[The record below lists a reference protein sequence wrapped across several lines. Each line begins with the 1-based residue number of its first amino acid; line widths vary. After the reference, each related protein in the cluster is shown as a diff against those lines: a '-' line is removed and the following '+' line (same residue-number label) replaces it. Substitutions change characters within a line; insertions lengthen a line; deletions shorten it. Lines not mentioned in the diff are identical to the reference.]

1 MAAHAA
7 IDQHHD
13 ARDVAC
19 TGRCEES
26 DGVGDILGLAEVT
39 QCDFPLR
46 ELLALVTWVEA
57 ADLRGVYEAGLDTVH
72 GDAVLAELLGK
83 ALRPYNE
90 ACLGDY
96 CGVDHLRLQIAGQ
109 ADDRALFA
117 AQEIGQQLLGELAVS
132 IEIQRHALHPLL
144 FRGINIHRPAA
155 SGIVDQDIDVTE
167 CRQRCVCD
175 YLRATNGHEIL
186 FEHDRLD
193 ASFCLDLIGEAGKK
207 LRVARR
213 REHGN
218 ALRRER
224 LYDRAA
230 EALAGAGDE
239 RFLSTEVQ
247 VHEVN
252 PSLRGASLAFV
263 TENRGHARCQK
274 DSNSNF
280 TVIQTDN
287 NLRRILAWSLG
298 APWVREEA
306 VLDFVQQLRIFVAVA
321 DNGSFARAAA
331 ALRMGR
337 PGVTNAVSALEAS
350 IGVRLL
356 HRTTRRSSLTGE
368 GELFYERAAQI
379 LADVVGAQN
388 LFGGSGQVPKG
399 RLRVDIPVG
408 LAKPIIIPRLP
419 EFTERYPDIEII
431 LGVSDQPVDLLAE
444 GVDCVVRVG
453 ELPASSMI
461 SRVVTHLPM
470 VSCAAPSYLAAH
482 GVPRNVEDLSAHRAV
497 TYFAGSGRS
506 LIDWHLVADGEER
519 SIRMRSAI
527 LVNDSEALVACAL
540 AGLGMIQAL
549 RASVA
554 EQLETGRLVEILPHV
569 GTVSRPVSI
578 MYPNRQYLA
587 PQVRAFIDWTSSI
600 FGQD

>member
-1 MAAHAA
+1 
-7 IDQHHD
+7 
-13 ARDVAC
+13 
-19 TGRCEES
+19 
-26 DGVGDILGLAEVT
+26 
-39 QCDFPLR
+39 
-46 ELLALVTWVEA
+46 
-57 ADLRGVYEAGLDTVH
+57 
-72 GDAVLAELLGK
+72 
-83 ALRPYNE
+83 
-90 ACLGDY
+90 
-96 CGVDHLRLQIAGQ
+96 
-109 ADDRALFA
+109 
-117 AQEIGQQLLGELAVS
+117 
-132 IEIQRHALHPLL
+132 
-144 FRGINIHRPAA
+144 
-155 SGIVDQDIDVTE
+155 
-167 CRQRCVCD
+167 
-175 YLRATNGHEIL
+175 
-186 FEHDRLD
+186 
-193 ASFCLDLIGEAGKK
+193 
-207 LRVARR
+207 
-213 REHGN
+213 
-218 ALRRER
+218 
-224 LYDRAA
+224 
-230 EALAGAGDE
+230 
-239 RFLSTEVQ
+239 
-247 VHEVN
+247 
-252 PSLRGASLAFV
+252 
-263 TENRGHARCQK
+263 
-274 DSNSNF
+274 
-280 TVIQTDN
+280 
-287 NLRRILAWSLG
+287 
-298 APWVREEA
+298 
-306 VLDFVQQLRIFVAVA
+306 LDFVQQLRIFVAVA

-461 SRVVTHLPM
+461 SRVVTHVPM

-482 GVPRNVEDLSAHRAV
+482 GVPRNIEDLSAHRAV
-497 TYFAGSGRS
+497 TYFAGSSRS